1 MKLTQH
7 FLLVVAFCALS
18 IAHAQDEYDPDD
30 YIDDDDNTT
39 TTAIPTE
46 IPITTTNGSFTVEP
60 TTEDPDFKFDDDDY
74 LPQEAPS
81 VSTSMRRNNQ
91 GVCLKDQTVRV
102 MTKCLFKKCATKPR
116 CSKAQIMNQI
126 RRFIHEKDVKSWWIK
141 LAKCLHVRVSLKTVS
156 VFTKCYLM
164 AIPT

>member
-1 MKLTQH
+1 MSVKT
-7 FLLVVAFCALS
+7 LS
-18 IAHAQDEYDPDD
+18 IFHLAYN
-30 YIDDDDNTT
+30 YL
-39 TTAIPTE
+39 
-46 IPITTTNGSFTVEP
+46 PININNNKIQYYNFLFLFS
-60 TTEDPDFKFDDDDY
+60 DDDY

-102 MTKCLFKKCATKPR
+102 MTKCLFNKCNTKPR